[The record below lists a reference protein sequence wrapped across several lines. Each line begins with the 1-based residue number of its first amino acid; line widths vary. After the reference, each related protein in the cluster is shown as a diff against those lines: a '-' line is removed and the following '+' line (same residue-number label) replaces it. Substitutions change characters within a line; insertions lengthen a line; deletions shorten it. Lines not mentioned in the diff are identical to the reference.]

1 MVGKN
6 LRLVSRGKGLRRLS
20 PRCLLCTR
28 DVALGAGP
36 CPTVL
41 YRHMVPI
48 FDRRAKALLVF
59 RFGHEIQVGSHT
71 DSRDREVRELG
82 ADW

>member
-1 MVGKN
+1 MMGKN

-20 PRCLLCTR
+20 PRSLLYTR
-28 DVALGAGP
+28 GFVLGAEP
-36 CPTVL
+36 HPTVL
-41 YRHMVPI
+41 YRHMVPM

-59 RFGHEIQVGSHT
+59 RFGHEIQVDSHT